1 VFEKVGFYNEKIN
14 FSEDLY
20 FNIRANY
27 NFKLAYDN
35 SVQMSYFMQ
44 TENQLTQSSLLNKTI
59 PDFDTYENWATNNS
73 DLKKYLDFER
83 YVLGKRLKK
92 NNDLRWKKMI
102 ATIDSRNLNWKQNVL
117 LKMPRFGLNLL
128 DKLKLFLL
136 KLGIKTSTY

>member
-1 VFEKVGFYNEKIN
+1 MFKKIGFYNEDIG
-14 FSEDLY
+14 FSEDLD

-44 TENQLTQSSLLNKTI
+44 TENQITQSSLLNKTI
-59 PDFDTYENWATNNS
+59 PDFDSYENWATNNS

-92 NNDLRWKKMI
+92 NNDLRWKKII

-117 LKMPRFGLNLL
+117 LKMPSLVLNTL